1 MITFY
6 LVLVSAR
13 LSEKWKSKT
22 LFSWKK
28 ISLPDAQISQN
39 CSSYYQLPFSESNRL
54 IVSVICAWLS
64 IKAISITTK
73 ESNTRAAWSK
83 GTEPQAAHRM
93 KPSAWG
99 SLWSDW
105 KVWLKKWP
113 EILNLAHALTFC
125 RSVDLGTT
133 ISHGIQ
139 NGYYLVYGTRIVSVL
154 LRRTLILVFEYNLPR
169 LYSMEVGIET
179 K

>member
-39 CSSYYQLPFSESNRL
+39 YSSYYQLPFSESNRL

-64 IKAISITTK
+64 IKAISKTTK
-73 ESNTRAAWSK
+73 ESNTRAAWSR

-93 KPSAWG
+93 KPRGLESVTEKVTGNSQPGACVDVLQRCWFRHNDIAWHTEQ
-99 SLWSDW
+99 L
-105 KVWLKKWP
+105 
-113 EILNLAHALTFC
+113 
-125 RSVDLGTT
+125 
-133 ISHGIQ
+133 
-139 NGYYLVYGTRIVSVL
+139 L
-154 LRRTLILVFEYNLPR
+154 LRVRYTNSNRSPSSNPNISGALARAQRSTMGNKIW
-169 LYSMEVGIET
+169 
-179 K
+179 

>member
-1 MITFY
+1 MINFY
-6 LVLVSAR
+6 LVLVSAK

-39 CSSYYQLPFSESNRL
+39 YSSYYQLPFSESNRL

-64 IKAISITTK
+64 TKAISITT
-73 ESNTRAAWSK
+73 RAAWSR
-83 GTEPQAAHRM
+83 GTGPQAAHRI
-93 KPSAWG
+93 KPSVRG
-99 SLWSDW
+99 VFDRIGLESVTE
-105 KVWLKKWP
+105 KVTGNSQP
-113 EILNLAHALTFC
+113 GAC
-125 RSVDLGTT
+125 VDVLPGCWFRHN

-139 NGYYLVYGTRIVSVL
+139 NGYYFVYGTRIVSVL

-169 LYSMEVGIET
+169 LYPMEVEIET